1 MGDYMKK
8 LGTILKKVVFAFGI
22 IYGVNVILKNVGI
35 FLPINVMTI
44 LITSFLGVPGLLSL
58 FALLFIIH

>member
-1 MGDYMKK
+1 MKK

>member
-8 LGTILKKVVFAFGI
+8 L
-22 IYGVNVILKNVGI
+22 GVNVILKNVGI